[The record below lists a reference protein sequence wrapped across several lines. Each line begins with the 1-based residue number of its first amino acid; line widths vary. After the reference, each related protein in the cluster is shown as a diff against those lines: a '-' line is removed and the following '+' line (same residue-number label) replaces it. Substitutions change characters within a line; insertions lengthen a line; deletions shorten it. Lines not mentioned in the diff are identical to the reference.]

1 MDKIVSVVHGNRDF
15 DPIRSRAKIAIF
27 DFDSIIVT
35 SLPNNGTVRFRL
47 TDYRAKD
54 YGSNIPVSPRV
65 RCIIK
70 FITSIDNKDKTLAFC
85 NIP

>member
-35 SLPNNGTVRFRL
+35 SLVYIMPGVNNSYHKCCLGM
-47 TDYRAKD
+47 
-54 YGSNIPVSPRV
+54 
-65 RCIIK
+65 
-70 FITSIDNKDKTLAFC
+70 
-85 NIP
+85 

>member
-35 SLPNNGTVRFRL
+35 SLMTATDTTLNTDSL
-47 TDYRAKD
+47 TQQQDA
-54 YGSNIPVSPRV
+54 STIHVFEAHNVL
-65 RCIIK
+65 
-70 FITSIDNKDKTLAFC
+70 TSKLTS
-85 NIP
+85 